1 MWPKGTN
8 KKPPQQPRTIWKKHT
23 ATQIP
28 RGQPIAAIIRRHH
41 STWKFTPEKTTS
53 ISPLIPGMVT
63 MPSQSIPGHK
73 SKHVTETQWYSS
85 CQEDKQL
92 QRFSRTKKKNHVLE
106 ATGSDREKKWEG
118 KNGVLHY
125 RKTAAVCLNICT
137 HAGTHTRKLD
147 TKNKIQ
153 NNTSVLLQGVVF
165 LLHEW

>member
-1 MWPKGTN
+1 MRPKRTN

-53 ISPLIPGMVT
+53 ISPLIPGVVT

-92 QRFSRTKKKNHVLE
+92 QRFSRTKKNSRS
-106 ATGSDREKKWEG
+106 GSYWFWQGKKMGGEKWGITLQEDSC
-118 KNGVLHY
+118 
-125 RKTAAVCLNICT
+125 CLYEYM
-137 HAGTHTRKLD
+137 HARRHTHTRKLD

-153 NNTSVLLQGVVF
+153 NNTGVLLQGVVF
-165 LLHEW
+165 LLYEW

>member
-1 MWPKGTN
+1 MRPKRTN

-53 ISPLIPGMVT
+53 ISPLIPGVVT
-63 MPSQSIPGHK
+63 MPSQSIPG
-73 SKHVTETQWYSS
+73 QWYSS

-92 QRFSRTKKKNHVLE
+92 QRFSRTKKNHVLE

-125 RKTAAVCLNICT
+125 RKTAAVCMNICT

-153 NNTSVLLQGVVF
+153 NNTGVLLQGVVF
-165 LLHEW
+165 LLYEW